1 MEEVPINPT
10 IELPE
15 LTQDWEIDSWRAQ
28 TKPCVHKDP
37 GERSRIP
44 QETDSDLTV
53 SVQKSPVEAWIAVA
67 CCRVTSTE

>member
-1 MEEVPINPT
+1 MEEATINPT

-28 TKPCVHKDP
+28 TKPCVHRDP
-37 GERSRIP
+37 GERSRIS

-53 SVQKSPVEAWIAVA
+53 SVQKSPAEAWVGGGLLQ
-67 CCRVTSTE
+67 SWGK